1 MIGCSWRWV
10 GWFEREGGLSSGD
23 TSVAKSILSP
33 EYGKAQG
40 EVFVEQGT
48 SLFISENEVVILCR
62 RIYNKCEK
70 TERSR
75 YMRNR
80 YVMAQ

>member
-1 MIGCSWRWV
+1 MS
-10 GWFEREGGLSSGD
+10 GGPFL
-23 TSVAKSILSP
+23 VVSILSP
-33 EYGKAQG
+33 EKAQG

-62 RIYNKCEK
+62 RIYNKCEN